1 MVKVKSKDEL
11 ALEFAK
17 QRQEWKKNPESFF
30 TEVLGIN
37 LPPHQKKILRD
48 CLKHNRIAINTSN
61 SVGKSF
67 LVGAIAFFYF
77 ITNLSDEPDNS
88 TVIIISSIVFSQV
101 KRSVFANIKHFAK
114 IADSYVKEHF
124 GEEYSFLPK
133 EFSDSPN
140 TVEYWYDELSYIMGI
155 STDNMNAISGIHA
168 TNLLILLDE
177 AQGINDSVFSGFRGV
192 LQSGLAKLILLGNPT
207 LPNGPTGEF
216 YNAMQPSSDYHKIT
230 ISAFDTPNFS
240 DVGIKEQD
248 MLREESDPENW
259 RNKLDRYCGTDYKR
273 ALQSDE
279 VGIWEEKVIKSLPFK
294 GLQNPIAVYSILK
307 NCGMNPEQ
315 FDYLTRVR
323 ALFPLGEGNC
333 VINQQWLEDS
343 MNNYSDPEKHE
354 NGIRSMGV
362 DISGGLGR
370 DFSTIA
376 VRDGNKIIY
385 IEEYQMRAPEFEDEI
400 IRIYEEFGCE
410 YCCVERDGIGKPIY
424 DHLEY
429 RDVIN
434 IIPINSG
441 GSAGYSEPLNYEEET
456 KTQEMKQLYNRKR
469 DELWF
474 NLRNLLNPYINEYP
488 VLLPKHYKLKKHLMC
503 ADWKKGQTGK
513 IQVLPK
519 EEMRKKIKESPDLA
533 DAVIFAFADIGEAGM
548 MSSYD
553 CNFMTFKNNA
563 WG

>member
-17 QRQEWKKNPESFF
+17 QRQEWKANPIAFF
-30 TEVLGIN
+30 EEVLEIK
-37 LPPHQKKILRD
+37 LPLHQKKMLLD
-48 CLKHNRIAINTSN
+48 CLNHNRVSICTGN
-61 SVGKSF
+61 SIGKSF
-67 LVGAIAFFYF
+67 IIGALAFFWF
-77 ITNLSDEPDNS
+77 FTNVSDETDNS
-88 TVIIISSIVFSQV
+88 TVCIITSVVFSQV
-101 KRSVFANIKHFAK
+101 KRSIFANIRHFAK
-114 IADSYVKEHF
+114 RADNYVKKRF
-124 GEEYSFLPK
+124 GEEYNFLTK
-133 EFSDSPN
+133 EFSESPN
-140 TVEYWYDELSYIMGI
+140 TVEYWFNELSYIMGI
-155 STDNMNAISGIHA
+155 STDNSNAISGIHA
-168 TNLLILLDE
+168 TNLMIIFDE
-177 AQGINDSVFSGFRGV
+177 AQGIPESTYSGFRGV
-192 LQSGLAKLILLGNPT
+192 LQSGKAKQILLGNPT

-216 YNAMQPSSDYHKIT
+216 FNAMQSDSDFHRIT
-230 ISAFDTPNFS
+230 ISAFDTPNF
-240 DVGIKEQD
+240 VETGITLD
-248 MLREESDPENW
+248 SMLLPESDPDNW
-259 RNKLDRYCGTDYKR
+259 RNKLDKYCGTNYKR
-273 ALQSDE
+273 ALQSDK
-279 VGIWEEKVIKSLPFK
+279 VGIWENDVIDRFPFTN
-294 GLQNPIAVYSILK
+294 LVNPISAFSVLK
-307 NCGMNPEQ
+307 SCGMNCEQ
-315 FDYLTRVR
+315 YDFLTRIR

-343 MNNYSDPEKHE
+343 MNNYSNPEKHDS
-354 NGIRSMGV
+354 GIRSMGV

-488 VLLPKHYKLKKHLMC
+488 ILLPKHYKLKKHLMC